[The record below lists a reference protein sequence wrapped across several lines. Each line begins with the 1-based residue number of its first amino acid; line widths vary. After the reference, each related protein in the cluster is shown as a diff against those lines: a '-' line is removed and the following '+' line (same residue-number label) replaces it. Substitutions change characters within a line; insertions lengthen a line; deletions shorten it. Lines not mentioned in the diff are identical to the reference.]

1 MKTSHLLLG
10 FTCLSVVLLASSF
23 RIPDLKPAEETN
35 PVPASDSLNLD
46 KYHGKVVILN
56 FWASWSKASR
66 AENKNIVRVYQK
78 YKNNPK
84 VVFVSVSLDT
94 DQESWKAAIAEDELV
109 WVNQV
114 CDFKKYQSPIA
125 MQYGVNTVP
134 KIFLVDTKGHIS
146 KSSAKMIDL
155 ENSIDPLLK

>member
-1 MKTSHLLLG
+1 MKTNRLLFS
-10 FTCLSVVLLASSF
+10 FTFLSILILASSF
-23 RIPDLKPAEETN
+23 RFGSFKMADA
-35 PVPASDSLNLD
+35 VPASDTLD
-46 KYHGKVVILN
+46 LSKFKGKVVILN

-84 VVFVSVSLDT
+84 IVFVSVSLDT
-94 DQESWKAAIAEDELV
+94 DQESWRAAISEDELA

-125 MQYGVNTVP
+125 LQYGVNTVP
-134 KIFLVDTKGHIS
+134 KIFLVDAKGHIT
-146 KSSAKMIDL
+146 KSSSKMIDL
-155 ENSIDPLLK
+155 ENSIDLLLK

>member
-1 MKTSHLLLG
+1 MKTSRLLLS
-10 FTCLSVVLLASSF
+10 FTFLSVLIFASSF
-23 RIPDLKPAEETN
+23 RIHEVKAMNLE
-35 PVPASDSLNLD
+35 PASDTLD
-46 KYHGKVVILN
+46 LGKYKGKVVILN
-56 FWASWSKASR
+56 FWASWSKVSR

-84 VVFVSVSLDT
+84 IVFVSVSLDT
-94 DQESWKAAIAEDELV
+94 DQESWKAAIAEDELA
-109 WVNQV
+109 WVHHV

-125 MQYGVNTVP
+125 LQYGVNTVP

-146 KSSAKMIDL
+146 KSSSKMIDL